1 LESSFFFYSEGIGMQ
16 IWNITYDN
24 IQYHGCLTYISA
36 EVILINSVDMVSLG
50 GRAIQSGRKMGADM
64 VEVYLSS
71 SRELQI
77 EVRDEKVE
85 TMKLAEER
93 GLGLRIMKG
102 ATTGFAFTSDLKWAS
117 VEEIVGQAMA
127 NASKVSEDRYRT
139 MPAPSPVYPRV
150 DLYDRKILDTPV
162 TEKIRLAVDMEA
174 ASKKYDPRVKIIEG
188 STYTDTDTEITLMNS
203 LGVNL
208 SFKGA
213 YCGIYIALVAVE
225 GADNQTGL
233 AMKFSINYDD
243 LNAADT
249 GREAAARAVRML
261 GARTVPS
268 QSIPVVFEPYVAT
281 GFLGLL
287 APALTA
293 EAVQKGRSLFAGKV
307 GQKVASEKVTIVDD
321 GSRAGGIASS
331 PFDGEGVPTS
341 RTALI
346 SGGLLEG
353 FLHNTYTAAKD
364 GVQSTGNGVRGSYK
378 ATPEVGTTNFFIE
391 KGESHPSAILSS
403 IEKGFYVTE
412 VMGMHTAN
420 PISGDFSLG
429 VSGLMI
435 EGGRLAYPVRGVALA
450 GNIIDLLKRVEAVG
464 SDLTFFGG
472 TGAPTLCVGKMSLS
486 GH

>member
-1 LESSFFFYSEGIGMQ
+1 MQ
-16 IWNITYDN
+16 IWNNTYDN
-24 IQYHGCLTYISA
+24 VGRVLIILCAYDTA
-36 EVILINSVDMVSLG
+36 EVILISNVDMASLG
-50 GRAIQSGRKMGADM
+50 GRAIESGKSKGADM

-71 SRELQI
+71 GRELQI

-93 GLGLRIMKG
+93 GLGLRIMKSG
-102 ATTGFAFTSDLKWAS
+102 RAGFAYTSDLKWES
-117 VEEIVGQAMA
+117 IEEIVDQAMA
-127 NASKVSEDRYRT
+127 NASSVSEDRYRT
-139 MPAPSPVYPRV
+139 MPEPAPQYPEV
-150 DLYDRKILDTPV
+150 DLYDRKIVDTPV
-162 TEKIRLAVDMEA
+162 TEKIKLAVNMEEV
-174 ASKKYDPRVKIIEG
+174 SKKHDPRVKIIEG
-188 STYTDTDTEITLMNS
+188 STYIDNETEITLMNS

-225 GADNQTGL
+225 GDDHQTGF
-233 AMKFSINYDD
+233 AMKFGIKYDD
-243 LNAADT
+243 LDALET
-249 GREAAARAVRML
+249 GKEAATRAVRML
-261 GARTVPS
+261 GARKVPS

-287 APALTA
+287 GPALTA

-307 GQKVASEKVTIVDD
+307 GQKVASESVTIVDD
-321 GSRAGGIASS
+321 GSRQGGIASC

-341 RTALI
+341 RTALV
-346 SGGLLEG
+346 SGGMLEG

-364 GVQSTGNGVRGSYK
+364 GIKSTGNGVRGSYK

-391 KGESHPSAILSS
+391 RGCRQPSEIISS
-403 IEKGFYVTE
+403 LEKGFYVTE

-435 EGGRLAYPVRGVALA
+435 EGGRLTYPVRGVALA
-450 GNIIDLLKRVEAVG
+450 GNIIDLMQRVESVG

-472 TGAPTLCVGKMSLS
+472 TGAPTLAVGKMTLS
-486 GH
+486 GS

>member
-1 LESSFFFYSEGIGMQ
+1 M
-16 IWNITYDN
+16 
-24 IQYHGCLTYISA
+24 
-36 EVILINSVDMVSLG
+36 ILINNIDMASLG
-50 GRAIQSGRKMGADM
+50 GRAIESGRTRGADM

-71 SRELQI
+71 GRELQI

-102 ATTGFAFTSDLKWAS
+102 GRIGFAYTSDLNWAS
-117 VEEIVGQAMA
+117 IEEIVDQAMA
-127 NASKVSEDRYRT
+127 NASSVAEDRYRT
-139 MPAPSPVYPRV
+139 MPAPAQHYPEV
-150 DLYDRKILDTPV
+150 NLYDRKIIETPV
-162 TEKIRLAVDMEA
+162 TEKIKLAVNMEEV
-174 ASKKYDPRVKIIEG
+174 SKKHDPRVKIIEG
-188 STYTDTDTEITLMNS
+188 STYTDTETEITLMNS

-225 GADNQTGL
+225 GDDHQTGF
-233 AMKFSINYDD
+233 AMKFGIKYDD
-243 LNAADT
+243 LDSVET
-249 GREAAARAVRML
+249 GKEAAVRAVRML
-261 GARTVPS
+261 GARKAPS

-287 APALTA
+287 GPALTA

-307 GQKVASEKVTIVDD
+307 GQKVASESVTIVDD
-321 GSRAGGIASS
+321 GSRQGGIASC

-341 RTALI
+341 RTALV
-346 SGGLLEG
+346 SGGMLQG

-364 GVQSTGNGVRGSYK
+364 GVTSTGNGVRSYK
-378 ATPEVGTTNFFIE
+378 STPEVGATNFFIE
-391 KGESHPSAILSS
+391 KGSRHPSEIIASL
-403 IEKGFYVTE
+403 ERGFYVTE

-435 EGGRLAYPVRGVALA
+435 EGGRLSYPVRGVALA
-450 GNIIDLLKRVEAVG
+450 GNIIDLMKNVESVG

-472 TGAPTLCVGKMSLS
+472 TGSPTLAVGKMTLS